1 MSSQRI
7 AEIIDHAHDSIN
19 NGTNVNLSIRTIQA
33 VLDSKFVLASDIE
46 TVLDTLLNQ
55 LVSL

>member
-7 AEIIDHAHDSIN
+7 AEIIDHANDSIN